1 MNRHRLSIKAYAN
14 GEPNQMPNAVD
25 VEWCDVTMFKSQKD
39 GLQVCT
45 FYLINFLNFFQ
56 IIYNRNEKERTLKV
70 YLEQSAIA
78 EDVYKRILLERK
90 VEEQLGKF
98 I

>member
-45 FYLINFLNFFQ
+45 YYFINIFKYFL
-56 IIYNRNEKERTLKV
+56 R
-70 YLEQSAIA
+70 
-78 EDVYKRILLERK
+78 
-90 VEEQLGKF
+90 
-98 I
+98 